1 MLRTIVATEDTQVAQ
16 AIEGLALDSQLLQ
29 VLRAVESFPTSE
41 YDVGRLLSQYDPE
54 LVVLEAK
61 NPESA
66 MEIGM
71 LIRTRASGVGVVVVG
86 RGLPQALE
94 APYKKAGIE
103 FLAPPLTPEM
113 LILSARNSIR
123 QARTDLCRGMLVFMP
138 SKAGSGASTIALNV
152 ASAFG
157 RGLSKK
163 AFLLEADLHSG
174 ILSLSLNV
182 KPKAT
187 LIDVLHDA
195 GELNYSVWEQKVI
208 HVQALDLLP
217 TDRSKKLPLPSWLD
231 YYDLM
236 KFVIPKYD
244 RVVVDLPEVV
254 NDATAE
260 LVHYALAVYVVCTSE
275 LPSLTLAEQRLKE
288 LAAKGLPSGR
298 AQIIVNR
305 WHKGNISVREVEDLL
320 KAKVAAVFQND
331 YRTVHKSTLAGSA
344 VKLDSDLGKAFLNFA
359 KKLDGPQTPD
369 KGPSQGSLSLLNALR
384 SSRA

>member
-1 MLRTIVATEDTQVAQ
+1 
-16 AIEGLALDSQLLQ
+16 
-29 VLRAVESFPTSE
+29 
-41 YDVGRLLSQYDPE
+41 
-54 LVVLEAK
+54 
-61 NPESA
+61 
-66 MEIGM
+66 
-71 LIRTRASGVGVVVVG
+71 
-86 RGLPQALE
+86 
-94 APYKKAGIE
+94 
-103 FLAPPLTPEM
+103 
-113 LILSARNSIR
+113 
-123 QARTDLCRGMLVFMP
+123 
-138 SKAGSGASTIALNV
+138 
-152 ASAFG
+152 
-157 RGLSKK
+157 
-163 AFLLEADLHSG
+163 
-174 ILSLSLNV
+174 
-182 KPKAT
+182 
-187 LIDVLHDA
+187 
-195 GELNYSVWEQKVI
+195 
-208 HVQALDLLP
+208 VQALDLLP

-305 WHKGNISVREVEDLL
+305 WHKGDISVREVEDLL